1 MPHPELQPSPLRPG
15 PQRQAPN
22 VTPSDRPSPS
32 PFVNPADSYNRARS
46 SDNYLWQIGN
56 KLMAYSFVTH
66 NGTRYGITV
75 VVQVVIARDGRLL
88 DASITR
94 SSGNPEYDRNA
105 IAGLRASSPY
115 PPLPPDIPGA
125 SATFSL
131 PLVAVQR

>member
-1 MPHPELQPSPLRPG
+1 MPRPELMPSPLRPG
-15 PQRQAPN
+15 PQRQAPT

-32 PFVNPADSYNRARS
+32 PFVNPADSYNRARV
-46 SDNYLWQIGN
+46 SDNYLWLIGN
-56 KLMAYSFVTH
+56 KLMAYSFITH
-66 NGTRYGITV
+66 TGTRYGITV

-115 PPLPPDIPGA
+115 PPLPAEIPGA